1 MRGKKILSIAL
12 ALLMLVSLLPAAYAD
27 WTVPEGY
34 GEDEYNQLAAFLEIE
49 DADGVKN
56 GTKLNEE
63 YDVEDPDTWGD
74 GWVFMPIVEPYHVSF
89 IDWSDT
95 ELVGTLDISNFPE
108 LTFLY
113 LSSTAITSVDASD
126 CPELGD
132 VECAYGAFESLDF
145 SGCESLSNLLCDD
158 NRLTSLNVSGCSGLT
173 GSIFC
178 DNNLLTQLDISD
190 CVQLKTLVCSDNL
203 LTSLN
208 VKNCAALSTLNA
220 ENNALTE
227 IDLIDCASLKVL
239 NLTGNALKRIDMS
252 ASAQLHLDTVTA
264 NGPGTVGV
272 WDTLMNGSPFTRLYA
287 YPNEGA
293 KFIGWYDADG
303 ELLSTDLEWDISGIY
318 ESVGTAVTAT
328 FRPVLDDGVY
338 LCGTLN
344 EWAPTAADKFVP
356 NPDSSGEYMLETT
369 LAKGDEIKVIE
380 SVDDYWTWYPG
391 GGSANYVV
399 DEAHAGEVTI
409 YFKTTY
415 VNAWADFGGY
425 FYIEA
430 KTAPAACTVS
440 FDPNGGSGDMDSVLC
455 VPGQAFELP
464 ACGFTPPEGKLFKAW
479 SVVVGEAEPLILA
492 PGEEFTV
499 TADTSVTALWMS
511 PWAALQQQI
520 NAAEDGVETTITLT
534 ENLTATDEDT
544 ALVIPGGKKITLET
558 NGHVLDRGLSGDY
571 MKAEGY
577 VFFVSGGATLNIS
590 GGTVTGGGNSGSGGG
605 IYVDAGAV
613 LNLSNVDVV
622 RNFSTDHGAG
632 IYLADGAQCSAAN
645 STVNNNRTT
654 VGDNG
659 SGGGIYFAGGT
670 LRMTD
675 CSVSDN
681 RSKNLG
687 GGIYVGS
694 GSVELT
700 GCQINRNDAYANA
713 CGGGVFLSGGSLLLD
728 GCEII
733 GNTSSKNSPHGIGVF
748 VNVGSMFVVSGDTKI
763 TNNKSGSKQLNV
775 FLHNGALITPV
786 DLADSAVIGVARGR
800 TNSSYVAEY
809 AAGLVTDGLPGNG
822 ALANFT
828 SDLSSYRIGLNTN
841 GEVILGLP
849 VTVSFAAGDDSASGT
864 MDDVSV
870 AKGSVYTLPECG
882 FEVSGKAFAGW
893 QVFGE
898 TKLPGET
905 IVVTANTTT
914 VTATWAVQ
922 LTDGYYLIGPDWNIA
937 SIDPENKFEENES
950 NPGEFMLTTTLGV
963 GDEIKV
969 VRVENSSITA
979 WYPDGEHTQ
988 YTVDEAHAGSKT
1000 IYFKTSYVND
1010 WAEFGG
1016 YFYIEAKPAPVA
1028 YSVTVSDA
1036 IEHGTVKADK
1046 ESALEGETVTL
1057 TVTPD
1062 EGCKLV
1068 SLTRVT
1074 GDEDH
1079 YTEITDM
1086 DENGNYF
1093 FTMPAGSVTVN
1104 AVFGPKYTLSFL
1116 PGEVDGTP
1124 VAGETVVITSA
1135 DENVWA
1141 EEEVEIELGK
1151 FFVMDGEDWFCYPK
1165 CFFDA
1170 PEGYDFLGWQSEAT
1184 GKIWTDSALSRAADD
1199 TLTAQWSKVYSITAE
1214 PMGEVAVWTLVPE
1227 TAGAGSM
1234 ITLLFEVTS
1243 TAWESGYRF
1252 EKMTITDEN
1261 GQVTEISTDPSGT
1274 PYTEVNPIPYGPD
1287 GNMLFVVSFVMPA
1300 SDITLAAV
1308 FLEPGPTGYHINVTD
1323 YTKGAAVT
1331 SLDAE
1336 ALYSGEVSF
1345 TVACDKV
1352 CKVGVLNADGT
1363 ITKLSC
1369 TTEDEVHSFTVT
1381 VTDADVNLVIVVKGD
1396 VNLDGNLKGSDS
1408 TFIKKLMVELVELD
1422 EEKAAIQSFAGDVN
1436 DDGKL
1441 KQNDATMISRIMVE
1455 LETLT
1460 W

>member
-12 ALLMLVSLLPAAYAD
+12 ALLMLVSLLPAAHAD
-27 WTVPEGY
+27 WTVPAGY
-34 GEDEYNQLAAFLEIE
+34 AEDEYNQLAAFLEIE

-63 YDVEDPDTWGD
+63 YDVNVPATWGD
-74 GWVFMPIVEPYHVSF
+74 GWVFFAYGDTPYHVMS
-89 IDWSDT
+89 IGWDGRYMDAA
-95 ELVGTLDISNFPE
+95 LVGELDISGFSNLFQLNLE
-108 LTFLY
+108 HQEI
-113 LSSTAITSVDASD
+113 TAVDASD

-132 VECAYGAFESLDF
+132 VDISGGIVQTADF
-145 SGCESLSNLLCDD
+145 SNCETLNHLICND
-158 NRLTSLNVSGCSGLT
+158 NRLTSLNVSGCT
-173 GSIFC
+173 GIMTGIIC
-178 DNNLLTQLDISD
+178 DKNLLTSLDVSD
-190 CVQLKTLVCSDNL
+190 CSQMVTLICHDNQ

-208 VKNCAALSTLNA
+208 VKNCAALSSLNA
-220 ENNALTE
+220 QNNALTE
-227 IDLIDCASLKVL
+227 IDLSDCASLKVL

-252 ASAQLHLDTVTA
+252 ACSQLHLDTVTA
-264 NGPGTVGV
+264 AGPGTVGV
-272 WDTLMNGSPFTRLYA
+272 WDTLMNGGAFTHLYA

-293 KFIGWYDADG
+293 KFIGWYNPAG
-303 ELLSTDLEWDISGIY
+303 ELLSTDPDWDISEIY
-318 ESVGTAVTAT
+318 DTVGTAVTAT

-338 LCGTLN
+338 LCGTVN
-344 EWAPTAADKFVP
+344 EWAPTDADKFVP
-356 NPDSSGEYMLETT
+356 NPNSDGEYMLETT
-369 LAKGDEIKVIE
+369 LAVGDEIKVIE
-380 SVDDYWTWYPG
+380 SVDDYWTWYPA
-391 GGSANYVV
+391 GSSEYNYHV
-399 DEAHAGEVTI
+399 DEAHSGAVTI

-415 VNAWADFGGY
+415 TSAWADFGGY

-430 KTAPAACTVS
+430 KTAPAVCTVS

-455 VPGQAFELP
+455 VPGRAFELP

-763 TNNKSGSKQLNV
+763 TNNKSGSIQLNV

-822 ALANFT
+822 VLANFT

-922 LTDGYYLIGPDWNIA
+922 LTDGYYLIGPDWTA
-937 SIDPENKFEENES
+937 FDIDPAQVFAVNPENSNEY
-950 NPGEFMLTTTLGV
+950 MLTTTLGV
-963 GDEIKV
+963 GDQIKV
-969 VRVENSSITA
+969 VHVENGAITA
-979 WYPDGEHTQ
+979 WYPEGEGTE

-1000 IYFKTSYVND
+1000 IYFKTTYSSD
-1010 WAEFGG
+1010 WSAFGG
-1016 YFYIEAKPAPVA
+1016 YFYIEANPV
-1028 YSVTVSDA
+1028 
-1036 IEHGTVKADK
+1036 
-1046 ESALEGETVTL
+1046 
-1057 TVTPD
+1057 
-1062 EGCKLV
+1062 
-1068 SLTRVT
+1068 VT
-1074 GDEDH
+1074 G
-1079 YTEITDM
+1079 YRII
-1086 DENGNYF
+1086 
-1093 FTMPAGSVTVN
+1093 
-1104 AVFGPKYTLSFL
+1104 
-1116 PGEVDGTP
+1116 VD
-1124 VAGETVVITSA
+1124 
-1135 DENVWA
+1135 
-1141 EEEVEIELGK
+1141 
-1151 FFVMDGEDWFCYPK
+1151 
-1165 CFFDA
+1165 
-1170 PEGYDFLGWQSEAT
+1170 
-1184 GKIWTDSALSRAADD
+1184 
-1199 TLTAQWSKVYSITAE
+1199 
-1214 PMGEVAVWTLVPE
+1214 
-1227 TAGAGSM
+1227 
-1234 ITLLFEVTS
+1234 
-1243 TAWESGYRF
+1243 
-1252 EKMTITDEN
+1252 
-1261 GQVTEISTDPSGT
+1261 
-1274 PYTEVNPIPYGPD
+1274 
-1287 GNMLFVVSFVMPA
+1287 
-1300 SDITLAAV
+1300 
-1308 FLEPGPTGYHINVTD
+1308 D
-1323 YTKGAAVT
+1323 YTKGAATT

-1352 CKVGVLNADGT
+1352 CKVGILNADGT